1 MKCANCGFISNR
13 DFFRCPYCGHI
24 HEEANEGI
32 RTRINI
38 GHDISMQVRTILII
52 ISLNLFG
59 VALLADWY
67 FGFQYSLSLWAF
79 ILIFLPLTIVDIAT
93 SRRKSLIIA
102 LEKVDLFIVL
112 TLMLACGLG
121 RINGLFDVRPYMS
134 TLVLPGFLLLE
145 TVVAS
150 IILFKRRNEKIR
162 PLWTELLLIFHL
174 IVATILFV
182 FFLVNKY
189 CTLNGVANPPFHYMQ
204 FGMTPDYKP
213 PLYIVEEILIF
224 AAFGGCL
231 IYLINYN
238 VILVGYVYRKVKN
251 IYGGE
256 GD

>member
-102 LEKVDLFIVL
+102 LEKIDLFIV
-112 TLMLACGLG
+112 
-121 RINGLFDVRPYMS
+121 PY
-134 TLVLPGFLLLE
+134 LNKGKE
-145 TVVAS
+145 YIQNVVAYFDS
-150 IILFKRRNEKIR
+150 HYEKAKKDDQHIICMYCRYIKECIK
-162 PLWTELLLIFHL
+162 
-174 IVATILFV
+174 TIMGGF
-182 FFLVNKY
+182 
-189 CTLNGVANPPFHYMQ
+189 NGWKKM
-204 FGMTPDYKP
+204 K
-213 PLYIVEEILIF
+213 
-224 AAFGGCL
+224 
-231 IYLINYN
+231 
-238 VILVGYVYRKVKN
+238 
-251 IYGGE
+251 
-256 GD
+256 

>member
-1 MKCANCGFISNR
+1 MKCANCGFISNK

-24 HEEANEGI
+24 HEEENEGI
-32 RTRINI
+32 RTRISI

-79 ILIFLPLTIVDIAT
+79 FLIFLPLTIVDIAT

-102 LEKVDLFIVL
+102 AEKIDLFIL
-112 TLMLACGLG
+112 LFLMLACGLG
-121 RINGLFDVRPYMS
+121 RINGVFDVTPYMS
-134 TLVLPGFLLLE
+134 TLVLPGYLFLE
-145 TVVAS
+145 TIMAS

-162 PLWTELLLIFHL
+162 PLWTELLLVFHL
-174 IVATILFV
+174 IVATIVFV

-189 CTLNGVANPPFHYMQ
+189 CILNGVANPPFHYMT
-204 FGMTPDYKP
+204 FGMTPEAKT
-213 PLYIVEEILIF
+213 PLYIIEEILIF